1 MRTLTHSPV
10 RTSPYPSWPQY
21 GPEEL
26 AGLTDV
32 LESGIWSDANGPAVQ
47 AVEAAYAE
55 FVQAE
60 HAVAVTNGTVAI
72 VLALRALGIGAGD
85 EVIVPPYTFLA
96 TATAVLEVNALPVF
110 VDIDPDTWCIDPDA
124 VEAAITERTRAI
136 IPVHLGGHPA
146 DLDRLQDI
154 ATRHGLSVIEDC
166 AHAHGSIWKDRRV
179 GSIGDLG
186 TWSFQASKN
195 LNCGE
200 GGMVT
205 TKNAEL
211 AETIES
217 LRNCGRKKGGL
228 WYAHYIMSGNFRL
241 TEWQS
246 TVLHCQLNRYPDQLA
261 LRDSNGKYLD
271 SQLSQIEGI
280 APLKRDSRTTVHA
293 YHLYQFRYDAEAF
306 GGLEKSEF
314 ITRVRAEGIPVTAG
328 YPLPLYKQP
337 LFFEHQFDTKA
348 IGYDPSYRPTQFET
362 LNLPVCESACAN
374 GVWIP
379 QTVLLENQ
387 AGMND
392 IVEAIHKVQSAA
404 RA

>member
-1 MRTLTHSPV
+1 MTTLTNTPV
-10 RTSPYPSWPQY
+10 RTKPFPSWPQY

-26 AGLTDV
+26 AGLTGV

-47 AVEAAYAE
+47 AVQDAYAG
-55 FVQAE
+55 FVQADY
-60 HAVAVTNGTVAI
+60 AVAVSNGTVAI

-96 TATAVLEVNALPVF
+96 TATAVLEVSAMPIF

-136 IPVHLGGHPA
+136 IPVHLGGQSA
-146 DLDRLQDI
+146 DLDRLQEI
-154 ATRHGLSVIEDC
+154 ATRHGLFLIEDC
-166 AHAHGSIWKDRRV
+166 AHAHGSTWKDRRV
-179 GSIGDLG
+179 GAIADLG

-205 TKNAEL
+205 TNDPKI

-246 TVLHCQLNRYPDQLA
+246 TILHSQLRRYPEQLE
-261 LRDSNGKYLD
+261 RRNGNGQYLD
-271 SQLSQIEGI
+271 SELSQIEGLS
-280 APLKRDSRTTVHA
+280 PLKRDPRATTHS
-293 YHLYQFRYDAEAF
+293 YHLYQFRYDARAF
-306 GGLEKSEF
+306 GGLSKADF
-314 ITRVRAEGIPVTAG
+314 IDQVRAEGIPVSAG

-337 LFFEHQFDTKA
+337 LFLDRAFDTKA
-348 IGYDPSYRPTQFET
+348 AGYDPSYPATQFDK
-362 LNLPVCESACAN
+362 LDLPNCEAACAN

-379 QTVLLENQ
+379 QTVLLDDRS
-387 AGMND
+387 GMGD
-392 IVEAIHKVQSAA
+392 IVEAIRKVQKRA
-404 RA
+404 R